1 MNNLMIGHGFDVHN
15 FAEGRELIIG
25 GVKIPF
31 DKGLE
36 GHSDADVLLHAIM
49 DALLGAAGLS
59 DIGQHFPPTD
69 DKYKNADSSKLLA
82 EVHTMIKSAGVAC
95 INNIDTIIMAEA
107 PKLSDH
113 IPAMREKIAGV
124 LGIEPSRISIK
135 ATTTERLGFVGRGEG
150 IAASAICLVGKD
162 G

>member
-1 MNNLMIGHGFDVHN
+1 MKKCGQS
-15 FAEGRELIIG
+15 
-25 GVKIPF
+25 GV
-31 DKGLE
+31 
-36 GHSDADVLLHAIM
+36 
-49 DALLGAAGLS
+49 
-59 DIGQHFPPTD
+59 T
-69 DKYKNADSSKLLA
+69 
-82 EVHTMIKSAGVAC
+82 C

-107 PKLSDH
+107 PKLSGH

-150 IAASAICLVGKD
+150 IAASAICLVGRD